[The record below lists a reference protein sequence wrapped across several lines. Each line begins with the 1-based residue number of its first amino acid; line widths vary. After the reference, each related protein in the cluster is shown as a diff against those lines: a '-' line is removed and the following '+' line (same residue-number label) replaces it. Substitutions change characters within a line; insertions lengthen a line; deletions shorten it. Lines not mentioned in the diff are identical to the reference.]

1 MMDQQLSSSKNRSEF
16 IECAIRDYMKRLARN
31 ERDQRDMALLARH
44 AEPLNVEATTVLE
57 DQIEL

>member
-1 MMDQQLSSSKNRSEF
+1 
-16 IECAIRDYMKRLARN
+16 MKRLARN

-44 AEPLNVEATTVLE
+44 AEPMNVEATTVLE